1 MRCIPNLVVAAPMD
15 EVELRNMMYTASQVH
30 AGPFS
35 IRYPRG
41 EGSIVNWRQ
50 PFSAIPVGRGRKLR
64 DGVDLAILSI
74 GAIGTEAAAAAN
86 DLAARGISAAHYDM
100 RFAKPLDEVMLHEV
114 FTKFDA
120 IITLEDGCVTGG
132 FGSAVLEF
140 MGDRGYS
147 AHVKRLG
154 IPDRYIEHG
163 SQKELYSECGYDA
176 AAVVAAAEG
185 LVARVEQ
192 AAPRWA

>member
-1 MRCIPNLVVAAPMD
+1 
-15 EVELRNMMYTASQVH
+15 
-30 AGPFS
+30 
-35 IRYPRG
+35 
-41 EGSIVNWRQ
+41 
-50 PFSAIPVGRGRKLR
+50 
-64 DGVDLAILSI
+64 
-74 GAIGTEAAAAAN
+74 
-86 DLAARGISAAHYDM
+86 
-100 RFAKPLDEVMLHEV
+100 MLHEV